1 MYNVLIIDDEPMIR
15 EGLRTLIPWE
25 DLGYQVIDTAKD
37 GQEGLEKYKKYEI
50 HLILADIRMPRMDGI
65 TLIETIRKDDDS
77 VQFLVLSGY
86 ADFSYAQKAIRQN
99 VTGYLLKPVEE
110 DELIRYV
117 KGIKKNLDQQ
127 QSFTEQQD
135 KSLQEGRHAF
145 FKEMI
150 ETCENAAVHHL
161 NEEIIKLDLQANN
174 YQLVLM
180 KFLDHTNIDLEEIR
194 LLLTQEIEET
204 WGYLFSRDQYL
215 CIVLKDIRPNLVH
228 YNELYELV
236 KSRIKNIKIV
246 MSVSNVFTVISE
258 IGEEFR
264 KTKKILDDQ
273 FYYKD
278 SKFLR
283 SDSERF
289 LNPNNLPNHEI
300 QSHEFPIHSFTERI
314 YFALEALNDQALKNV
329 LMEATQTMID
339 RNYSEE
345 QIKTSFI
352 RLLSM
357 VLNKCLVNKQELSE
371 TVSDI
376 TADLHK
382 INDKTSISVLFDYI
396 YDLFLKVISSQN
408 IGDQEGQLVKLV
420 DFIHRNYHETLKL
433 ETLAKIFDYNSA
445 YLGKIFKNHTGEY
458 FNTYLDKV
466 RMENAKKLL
475 TEGMKVYQVAD
486 KVGYSNV
493 DYFHN
498 KFKKYVGMSPSKF
511 RRKTP

>member
-37 GQEGLEKYKKYEI
+37 GQEGLEKYRKNEI

-65 TLIETIRKDDDS
+65 TLIETIRKDDDH

-110 DELIRYV
+110 EELIRYV
-117 KGIKKNLDQQ
+117 KGIKKNLDLKQT
-127 QSFTEQQD
+127 FTEQQD

-150 ETCENAAVHHL
+150 ETCENAAVHNL
-161 NEEIIKLDLQANN
+161 NEDIIKLELQANN

-180 KFLDHTNIDLEEIR
+180 KFLDHTNLDLEEIR

-228 YNELYELV
+228 YNELYDLV
-236 KSRIKNIKIV
+236 KSHIKNIKIV
-246 MSVSNVFTVISE
+246 MSVSKVFTVISE

-264 KTKKILDDQ
+264 KTKKILDNQ

-283 SDSERF
+283 TDSERF
-289 LNPNNLPNHEI
+289 LIPNNLPNHEI
-300 QSHEFPIHSFTERI
+300 QPHEFPIHSFTEKI
-314 YFALEALNDQALKNV
+314 YFALEAFNDQALKNV
-329 LMEATQTMID
+329 LMEAAQTMID

-376 TADLHK
+376 TADLYK
-382 INDKTSISVLFDYI
+382 INDKTSISVLLDYI

>member
-15 EGLRTLIPWE
+15 EGLRTLIPWR

-37 GQEGLEKYKKYEI
+37 GQEGLEKYRKNEI

-65 TLIETIRKDDDS
+65 TLIETIRKADDH

-117 KGIKKNLDQQ
+117 KGIKKNLDQKHT
-127 QSFTEQQD
+127 FNEQKD

-150 ETCENAAVHHL
+150 ETCEDAAVHNL
-161 NEEIIKLDLQANN
+161 NEDIIKLDLQANN

-180 KFLDHTNIDLEEIR
+180 KFLDHTNLDLEEIR

-228 YNELYELV
+228 YNELYDLV
-236 KSRIKNIKIV
+236 KSHIKNINIV
-246 MSVSNVFTVISE
+246 MSVSKFFTVISM
-258 IGEEFR
+258 IGDEFR

-289 LNPNNLPNHEI
+289 LIPNNQSNQEI
-300 QSHEFPIHSFTERI
+300 QPHEFPIHSFTEKI
-314 YFALEALNDQALKNV
+314 YFALEAFNDQVLKNV
-329 LMEATQTMID
+329 LMEAAQTMIN

-376 TADLHK
+376 TADLYK
-382 INDKTSISVLFDYI
+382 INDKTSISVLLDYI

-475 TEGMKVYQVAD
+475 TEGMKVYQVAE